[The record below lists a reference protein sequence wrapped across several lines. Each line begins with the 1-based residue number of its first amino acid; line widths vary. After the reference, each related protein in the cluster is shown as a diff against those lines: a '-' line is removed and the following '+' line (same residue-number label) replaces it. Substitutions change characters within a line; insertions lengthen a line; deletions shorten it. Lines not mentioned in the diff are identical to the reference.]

1 MRCSRP
7 SSDAWPWDG
16 NVSDTGDGLARRRS
30 WRAETLMRMLARR
43 RVMLGFVFG
52 ALVLWLA
59 QPTRDTLLAGGLVAS
74 AGEALRIWAAGHLNK
89 SREITVSGPYRWV
102 AHPVYVG
109 SSIMGVGLA
118 IASGSVTVAGLITIY
133 LAATITAAVTSE
145 EAFLRRTFG
154 ERYDRYK
161 RAGGAEGSTSRR
173 FSVAQAF
180 ANREHRAA
188 IGLGVAVLLL
198 FWKATY
204 NGMFWREGG

>member
-1 MRCSRP
+1 MK
-7 SSDAWPWDG
+7 W
-16 NVSDTGDGLARRRS
+16 LARE
-30 WRAETLMRMLARR
+30 RARVTETSVHMLARR

-59 QPTRDTLLAGGLVAS
+59 QPTRETLLAGGIVAS

-89 SREITVSGPYRWV
+89 SREITVSGPYRWL
-102 AHPVYVG
+102 AHPLYVG
-109 SSIMGVGLA
+109 SSIMGIGLA
-118 IASGSVTVAGLITIY
+118 IASGSVIVAGLIAIY
-133 LAATITAAVTSE
+133 LAATISAAVTSE

-154 ERYDRYK
+154 EGYDRYK
-161 RAGGAEGSTSRR
+161 REGGGEGAANRR
-173 FSVAQAF
+173 FSVARAL